1 MMSPPSGPFWNLAL
15 EQHELSERE
24 RIQRIEKGLDSAVVK
39 TIGQALM
46 LSKRSAAELAN
57 TSESTLARLQ
67 RNGGRLNAGGSERID
82 RVLALAK
89 QAIDVIEDP
98 ETAIAW
104 LSTGNLFLGGAS
116 PVMLCCTDLGG
127 HQARRLLTGIEWGVS
142 V

>member
-1 MMSPPSGPFWNLAL
+1 MMSPPSGPFWKLAF
-15 EQHELSERE
+15 EQHELTESA
-24 RIQRIEKGLDSAVVK
+24 RIQRIEKGLESAVVK
-39 TIGQALM
+39 TVSQALM

-82 RVLALAK
+82 RVLALSK

-104 LSTGNLFLGGAS
+104 LSTGNLSLGGAS

-127 HQARRLLTGIEWGVS
+127 RQARRLLTGIEWGVS

>member
-1 MMSPPSGPFWNLAL
+1 MMSPPSGPFWKLAF
-15 EQHELSERE
+15 EQHELTESA
-24 RIQRIEKGLDSAVVK
+24 RIQRIEKGLESAVVK
-39 TIGQALM
+39 TVSQALM

-57 TSESTLARLQ
+57 ASESTLRRLQ

-82 RVLALAK
+82 RVLALSK

-104 LSTGNLFLGGAS
+104 LSTGNLSLGGAS

-127 HQARRLLTGIEWGVS
+127 RQARRLLTGIEWGVS